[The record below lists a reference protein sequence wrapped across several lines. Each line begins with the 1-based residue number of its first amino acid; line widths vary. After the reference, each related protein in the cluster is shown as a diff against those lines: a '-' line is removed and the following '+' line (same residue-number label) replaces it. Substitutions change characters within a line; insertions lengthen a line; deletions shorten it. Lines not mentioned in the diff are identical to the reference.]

1 MAQVLAK
8 LANAATGD
16 DISARIALIDMCIT
30 SVVMVGLVGVL
41 LAFTRALGRR
51 VIAKVRKVRR
61 RRLIVPQV
69 STQREGAVAGETNNS
84 ANSVPDLDQYPPT
97 LSRPSAR
104 LFARLPPDK
113 AHTYADHW
121 IALYESQASVM
132 VLGIQ
137 AAVRGSS
144 SRRKFPLVAGSD
156 GEIKTTGGKTTRRG
170 NAPDNASHP
179 QAQSAASGTKSA
191 ATSVKKWRA
200 AWSEADTDGSGTLSL
215 DELRGVLRALGRG
228 ADAGT
233 DLAEAMAHFDED
245 GSGSLVRI
253 LSAQPM

>member
-84 ANSVPDLDQYPPT
+84 ATSVPDLDQYPPT

-113 AHTYADHW
+113 AHTFAAQW
-121 IALYESQASVM
+121 VALYESQASVM

-156 GEIKTTGGKTTRRG
+156 GEIKSTGGKTT
-170 NAPDNASHP
+170 NHAPDNASRP
-179 QAQSAASGTKSA
+179 EAQSAPSGTKSA
-191 ATSVKKWRA
+191 ATSLKKWRA

-245 GSGSLVRI
+245 GSGSLVRYFPPQ
-253 LSAQPM
+253 SM